1 MSSNKV
7 EKLYYRLNKKIK
19 KNYNFLDQ
27 EYKEVKSLFELQFRL
42 FELKRINA
50 ANTLL
55 KKITKP
61 NIFHKNIY
69 RIIII
74 IYSNLFNFFHKTP
87 RIFMRSK
94 TMSKFAEK
102 KLQADLRYNKIKTLG
117 TVSFSDSLIERFRY
131 IYLNT
136 FIYDI
141 LELASEV
148 HYVLKI
154 YKCDNVEKLVRLI
167 KSEIFIKQI
176 NTAFKSDKN
185 FISKVLKKFC
195 IRGLLLHTD
204 QTPMGYILIKA
215 AKNKNIKTAVLAHG
229 TLADLFLISVLPS
242 HAKKI
247 YVWTK
252 KNQKHINM
260 CSKSQI
266 AELANGIKKNIIL
279 KKKANSVLIVGDP
292 YHFNFKNKNL
302 EIRFENFIQ
311 NLKKKINSLRLI
323 YCPHP
328 SNRNVIIKKKITNI
342 GLEWS
347 EISTYKAAEN
357 AKFIIGGISSFLF
370 ESYCSGIPT
379 FQLKE
384 FLSDD
389 YKYNGLYDHWRIE
402 KIPQLTY
409 KEFLNNFEKIIMQKL
424 NPDDIQF
431 DTKPFIN
438 YYKL

>member
-1 MSSNKV
+1 
-7 EKLYYRLNKKIK
+7 
-19 KNYNFLDQ
+19 
-27 EYKEVKSLFELQFRL
+27 
-42 FELKRINA
+42 
-50 ANTLL
+50 
-55 KKITKP
+55 
-61 NIFHKNIY
+61 
-69 RIIII
+69 
-74 IYSNLFNFFHKTP
+74 
-87 RIFMRSK
+87 
-94 TMSKFAEK
+94 
-102 KLQADLRYNKIKTLG
+102 
-117 TVSFSDSLIERFRY
+117 
-131 IYLNT
+131 
-136 FIYDI
+136 
-141 LELASEV
+141 
-148 HYVLKI
+148 
-154 YKCDNVEKLVRLI
+154 
-167 KSEIFIKQI
+167 
-176 NTAFKSDKN
+176 
-185 FISKVLKKFC
+185 
-195 IRGLLLHTD
+195 
-204 QTPMGYILIKA
+204 
-215 AKNKNIKTAVLAHG
+215 
-229 TLADLFLISVLPS
+229 
-242 HAKKI
+242 
-247 YVWTK
+247 
-252 KNQKHINM
+252 
-260 CSKSQI
+260 
-266 AELANGIKKNIIL
+266 
-279 KKKANSVLIVGDP
+279 LIVGDP
-292 YHFNFKNKNL
+292 YHFNFRNKNL

-424 NPDDIQF
+424 NPDNIQF